1 MHKRPHVVEIIG
13 APLDLGANKRGANI
27 APATVRIAGLAD
39 KLAALGI
46 SAIDSGDVA
55 VPLRETLGPEAAAER
70 YLRVITDVCNEL
82 FERVQ
87 RSLGAGRFP
96 LVIGGDHSIGIGTI
110 KGAADYWYQQGGQ
123 LGLIWVDAHAD
134 LNTPATSPSG
144 NLHGMPLAAVLGLGH
159 EQLVHVGGTGPRLRP
174 ENVALIGIRSVDE
187 GEKEFVRQTGIRYYT
202 MTDIDQRGMY
212 DCISEAMDRIA
223 QRCSA
228 VHLSFDI
235 DAVDPLYAPGVS
247 TPETG
252 GLTYREAHLALE
264 VVAARG
270 LLRSMEFVEVNP
282 MYDTSHQTSKL
293 CIELAMSAL
302 GKAIV

>member
-1 MHKRPHVVEIIG
+1 
-13 APLDLGANKRGANI
+13 
-27 APATVRIAGLAD
+27 
-39 KLAALGI
+39 
-46 SAIDSGDVA
+46 
-55 VPLRETLGPEAAAER
+55 
-70 YLRVITDVCNEL
+70 
-82 FERVQ
+82 
-87 RSLGAGRFP
+87 
-96 LVIGGDHSIGIGTI
+96 
-110 KGAADYWYQQGGQ
+110 
-123 LGLIWVDAHAD
+123 
-134 LNTPATSPSG
+134 
-144 NLHGMPLAAVLGLGH
+144 VLGLGH

>member
-39 KLAALGI
+39 KLAGLGI
-46 SAIDSGDVA
+46 SAIDSGDVS
-55 VPLRETLGPEAAAER
+55 VPLRETLGPEAANER

-144 NLHGMPLAAVLGLGH
+144 NLHGMPRCWGSATSSSSTSAAPARACA
-159 EQLVHVGGTGPRLRP
+159 PRTSRSSASAASTRARRSSCARP
-174 ENVALIGIRSVDE
+174 A
-187 GEKEFVRQTGIRYYT
+187 
-202 MTDIDQRGMY
+202 
-212 DCISEAMDRIA
+212 
-223 QRCSA
+223 SA
-228 VHLSFDI
+228 
-235 DAVDPLYAPGVS
+235 
-247 TPETG
+247 TT
-252 GLTYREAHLALE
+252 R
-264 VVAARG
+264 
-270 LLRSMEFVEVNP
+270 
-282 MYDTSHQTSKL
+282 
-293 CIELAMSAL
+293 
-302 GKAIV
+302 